1 MVHLTNHSKNS
12 EVVAWLKTRDTR
24 EKIIPEIKNVLPIN
38 YATNHSFILLASSSS
53 SFSALILHFCTA
65 RFKRNQAQ

>member
-24 EKIIPEIKNVLPIN
+24 EKIIPEIKNVLPIQLC
-38 YATNHSFILLASSSS
+38 HKPFIHPSYQVQVQVSLP
-53 SFSALILHFCTA
+53 
-65 RFKRNQAQ
+65 